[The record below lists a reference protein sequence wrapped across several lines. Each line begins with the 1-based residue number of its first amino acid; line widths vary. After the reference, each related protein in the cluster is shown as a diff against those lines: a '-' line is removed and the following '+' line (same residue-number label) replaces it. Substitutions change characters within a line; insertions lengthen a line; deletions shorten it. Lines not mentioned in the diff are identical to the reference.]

1 MSTDKDDDVSN
12 LVDEDRDDIVD
23 DVAPNPLFSRIL
35 DGVVTFIAIFAH
47 ATWII
52 LVAVI
57 LANVMMRYVLG
68 GSIVALEELQWHLYA
83 FGFMVGLSY
92 TLVHDQHV
100 RVDVLAERW
109 SKRRRA
115 WIEIA
120 VMIILVV
127 QFAAVILYDSIDF
140 IEFSMR
146 LNERSRSPGGLP
158 YRWILK
164 SVIPLAMGLLIL
176 AALARTARMFALLR
190 ATRYATGHRDK
201 GQRHARPSRER

>member
-1 MSTDKDDDVSN
+1 MSDKKGEFDESN
-12 LVDEDRDDIVD
+12 PIENVDKVLDHAPLVDAT
-23 DVAPNPLFSRIL
+23 APNPLISRIL

-57 LANVMMRYVLG
+57 LANVIMRYVLG

-92 TLVHDQHV
+92 TLVHDKHV
-100 RVDVLAERW
+100 RVDVLADGW
-109 SKRRRA
+109 SKPRRA
-115 WIEIA
+115 KIEIA
-120 VMIILVV
+120 AMLILVIP
-127 QFAAVILYDSIDF
+127 FAGLIAYDSLAF

-146 LNERSRSPGGLP
+146 LNESSRSPGGLTH
-158 YRWILK
+158 RWIIK

-176 AALARTARMFALLR
+176 AALARTARMVALLR
-190 ATRYATGHRDK
+190 AA
-201 GQRHARPSRER
+201 Q

>member
-1 MSTDKDDDVSN
+1 MSGLIEDDHDAI
-12 LVDEDRDDIVD
+12 VDEA
-23 DVAPNPLFSRIL
+23 APNPFFSRAL
-35 DGVVTFIAIFAH
+35 DAVVTFISIFAH

-52 LVAVI
+52 LVGVI
-57 LANVMMRYVLG
+57 LANVVMRYFLG

-115 WIEIA
+115 RVEIFA
-120 VMIILVV
+120 MLVLV
-127 QFAAVILYDSIDF
+127 IPFAGVILYDSIEF

-176 AALARTARMFALLR
+176 AALARTARMIALLR
-190 ATRYATGHRDK
+190 V
-201 GQRHARPSRER
+201 AR

>member
-1 MSTDKDDDVSN
+1 MSN
-12 LVDEDRDDIVD
+12 LIEDEHDAIVDET
-23 DVAPNPLFSRIL
+23 APNPLFSRIL
-35 DGVVTFIAIFAH
+35 DGIVAAVTVVAH
-47 ATWII
+47 ATWIVLI
-52 LVAVI
+52 GII
-57 LANVMMRYVLG
+57 LANVVMRYVLG

-115 WIEIA
+115 WIDIFA
-120 VMIILVV
+120 MLVLVVPFASVILV
-127 QFAAVILYDSIDF
+127 DSIEF

-158 YRWILK
+158 HRWILK
-164 SVIPLAMGLLIL
+164 AVIPLAMGLLIL
-176 AALARTARMFALLR
+176 AALARVGRLVALLR
-190 ATRYATGHRDK
+190 ATR
-201 GQRHARPSRER
+201 

>member
-1 MSTDKDDDVSN
+1 MSTDKDDYVSN
-12 LVDEDRDDIVD
+12 LTGEGQDAIVEA
-23 DVAPNPLFSRIL
+23 VAPNPLFSRVL

-92 TLVHDQHV
+92 TMVHDKHV
-100 RVDVLAERW
+100 RVDVLADGW

-115 WIEIA
+115 RIEIA
-120 VMIILVV
+120 AMLILVIP
-127 QFAAVILYDSIDF
+127 FAGLILYDSLAF

-146 LNERSRSPGGLP
+146 LNESSRSPGGLP
-158 YRWILK
+158 YRWIIK

-176 AALARTARMFALLR
+176 AALARTVRMVAFLR
-190 ATRYATGHRDK
+190 MP
-201 GQRHARPSRER
+201 Q

>member
-1 MSTDKDDDVSN
+1 MSTDKDDYVSN
-12 LVDEDRDDIVD
+12 LTDEGQDAIVEPA
-23 DVAPNPLFSRIL
+23 APNPLFSRIL

-57 LANVMMRYVLG
+57 LANVVMRYVLG

-92 TLVHDQHV
+92 TMVHDKHV
-100 RVDVLAERW
+100 RVDVLAEGW

-115 WIEIA
+115 RIEIGA
-120 VMIILVV
+120 MLILVMP
-127 QFAAVILYDSIDF
+127 FAGLILYDSLAF

-146 LNERSRSPGGLP
+146 LNESSRSPGGLTH
-158 YRWILK
+158 RWIIK

-176 AALARTARMFALLR
+176 AALARTARMVAFLR
-190 ATRYATGHRDK
+190 VA
-201 GQRHARPSRER
+201 Q